1 MPAVVLSVVPELL
14 AKISWAVRY
23 FTRLANPS
31 DRSSIVLALKSQSW
45 QIVILS
51 THRSSKQ
58 ARKPD
63 LETCFRVQ
71 SQGNM
76 TPAHV
81 TLSWESAS
89 TLTHTH
95 TETQRNCATQTM
107 INRSGLIL
115 VACVQLVMSRRDD
128 SLLLSHVQKPSLS
141 KGRLIMQEGRPTLGW
156 DL

>member
-1 MPAVVLSVVPELL
+1 MSKDGGRLPAVVLSVVPELL
-14 AKISWAVRY
+14 AKISWAVRC

-89 TLTHTH
+89 TLTHTYRD
-95 TETQRNCATQTM
+95 TA
-107 INRSGLIL
+107 
-115 VACVQLVMSRRDD
+115 QLRYTNNDQPIRP
-128 SLLLSHVQKPSLS
+128 HP
-141 KGRLIMQEGRPTLGW
+141 GRLRPAG
-156 DL
+156 DEPP